1 MIEKRETIRCSKCNI
16 ILTRVSSNDNIL
28 LMNPKHEYFYRACE
42 CNTKDKAIIRVPIE
56 PIKYEVVMSV
66 ESNPWGK

>member
-1 MIEKRETIRCSKCNI
+1 MIVKQGRIRCSECY
-16 ILTRVSSNDNIL
+16 ILLTAVNPNDNVL
-28 LMNPKHEYFYRACE
+28 LMNPKYEYFYRACE